1 MIPLI
6 NEEYQSYL
14 NQMNCHICKKSLNM
28 NELMTKMFVKLK
40 IIVNTLVNAEVL
52 DIAHVIQNIV
62 YLKKFQWFFTVN
74 QTMIN
79 ILS

>member
-1 MIPLI
+1 
-6 NEEYQSYL
+6 
-14 NQMNCHICKKSLNM
+14 M

-40 IIVNTLVNAEVL
+40 TIVNTLVNAEVL

>member
-14 NQMNCHICKKSLNM
+14 NQMNCHIWKKSLNM

-40 IIVNTLVNAEVL
+40 TIVNTLVNAEVL